1 VDTIGALPI
10 APYTCYMAES
20 RFPPI
25 DFHRY
30 HREELPGQLGAGRG
44 ALVAHA
50 ARGCGSLALRL
61 ADDAAYTYRRCEGG
75 VEVLAGDD
83 GADTV
88 IELDAESWQGLVH
101 ELEAPAGLLYA
112 GRIRCTRG
120 HAMQLMAWEPGLR
133 ALYNGRPLY
142 DPERL
147 DLRDR
152 HGRPLDVERTFRAD
166 DDRLDM
172 AHFLRTAGY
181 LFARGL
187 FAGEEISAFLA
198 ESDALRGEAR
208 KGDKLSWWGRNA
220 DGDEILCRVTRA
232 SAKPRLATL
241 PCDPRILALR
251 DLAEGPWVH
260 KRGEGEGVTVIYK
273 RPSMTEGLGDLP
285 WHRDCG
291 MGGHAVM
298 CPTLIASVYLSE
310 ATPETGE
317 LVMLPGSHRTS
328 YTTIHPNHPEAPRG
342 AHFRARPGDVSLHYG
357 DTMHAAPPPSAAG
370 GALYRTS
377 AIVGFARPEAHHH
390 RGEKSYNDVLHAR
403 ADGQVEH
410 LERVAQRAQRKPPS
424 PANPGA

>member
-1 VDTIGALPI
+1 MDTIGALPI
-10 APYTCYMAES
+10 APYTRRMAAAAG

-30 HREELPGQLGAGRG
+30 HREELPELLGAGRG
-44 ALVAHA
+44 ALVADA
-50 ARGCGSLALRL
+50 ARGCGSLAFRL
-61 ADDAAYTYRRCEGG
+61 GEDAAYTYRRRDDG
-75 VEVLAGDD
+75 VDILAGVAS
-83 GADTV
+83 ADTV
-88 IELDAESWQGLVH
+88 IELDAGSWQGLVH

-152 HGRPLDVERTFRAD
+152 HGRPLDAERTFRPD
-166 DDRLDM
+166 DDRREM

-187 FAGEEISAFLA
+187 FAADEIAAFLA

-220 DGDEILCRVTRA
+220 DGAEILCRVTRA
-232 SAKPRLATL
+232 SAKPQLATL
-241 PCDPRILALR
+241 PSDPRILALR

-273 RPSMTEGLGDLP
+273 NPDMVEGLGDIP

-298 CPTLIASVYLSE
+298 CPVLIASVYLTE

-317 LVMLPGSHRTS
+317 LVMLPGSHRAS
-328 YTTIHPNHPEAPRG
+328 YTTIHPSHPEAPRG
-342 AHFRARPGDVSLHYG
+342 AHFHARPGDVSLHYG
-357 DTMHAAPPPSAAG
+357 DTMHAAPPPTARSGAA
-370 GALYRTS
+370 YRTS
-377 AIVGFARPEAHHH
+377 AIVGFARPGAHHH
-390 RGEKSYNDVLHAR
+390 RGEQSYNEVLHAR
-403 ADGQVEH
+403 EDGQVEH
-410 LERVAQRAQRKPPS
+410 LERVAQRAERE
-424 PANPGA
+424 